1 MIFADKLSRH
11 PADALLAITPTR
23 RWTLGDF
30 LQARNSLGP
39 RLKGLNIALRLSDPG
54 VGIEALVATD
64 GYARSVTF
72 IPSTLPVHFVPELLS
87 RAQCDILIS
96 DQKGG
101 LDNLSCAV
109 PVFSRLSS
117 VPHESEALTTAVL
130 PCDTLW
136 YLATSG
142 TTGTPKLVAHTLTS
156 LSRTVR
162 GDQSEKT
169 DTRWGLFYD
178 YTRFAGLQVV
188 LQALISGAT
197 LIAPALDASLTDKL
211 AMLARQGCTH
221 LSATPTMW
229 RTIVM
234 NPGAKDL
241 PLRQITLGGEI
252 ADDRILNTLQTI
264 YPTARVTHI
273 YASTEA
279 GVGFSVKDGRGG
291 FPASYLVEPPA
302 GLALRI
308 IDSRLHIKNNAIIP
322 AYVGTNDRFG
332 NEDGWI
338 DTGDNVDQRQD
349 RVYFLGRASG
359 MINVGGDKVYPEEI
373 EQLLLSHPLIKA
385 VRVYGQSS
393 SIMGKLVAADIVM
406 EHSVVDPKAVRIEIK
421 KYLREKCAAYKI
433 PAIINFVSAVDQ
445 TPTGKL
451 LRGMPT

>member
-1 MIFADKLSRH
+1 MGGAC
-11 PADALLAITPTR
+11 LLARASSSVCGAYRISAACKDVSRYEHRPIR
-23 RWTLGDF
+23 LAFLNNQKAPGASPGALACPLFLLRQIGQFLFRGLLGQGF
-30 LQARNSLGP
+30 RLWQGRARG
-39 RLKGLNIALRLSDPG
+39 KDPK
-54 VGIEALVATD
+54 
-64 GYARSVTF
+64 
-72 IPSTLPVHFVPELLS
+72 P
-87 RAQCDILIS
+87 

-117 VPHESEALTTAVL
+117 VPHESEALTTAVF

-142 TTGTPKLVAHTLTS
+142 TTGTPKLLAHTLTS

-302 GLALRI
+302 GLA
-308 IDSRLHIKNNAIIP
+308 
-322 AYVGTNDRFG
+322 
-332 NEDGWI
+332 
-338 DTGDNVDQRQD
+338 
-349 RVYFLGRASG
+349 
-359 MINVGGDKVYPEEI
+359 
-373 EQLLLSHPLIKA
+373 
-385 VRVYGQSS
+385 
-393 SIMGKLVAADIVM
+393 
-406 EHSVVDPKAVRIEIK
+406 
-421 KYLREKCAAYKI
+421 
-433 PAIINFVSAVDQ
+433 
-445 TPTGKL
+445 
-451 LRGMPT
+451 